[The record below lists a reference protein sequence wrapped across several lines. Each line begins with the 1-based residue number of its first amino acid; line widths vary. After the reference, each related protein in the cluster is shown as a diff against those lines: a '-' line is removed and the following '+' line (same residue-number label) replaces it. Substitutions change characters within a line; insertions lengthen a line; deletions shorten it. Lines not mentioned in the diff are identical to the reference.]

1 MVLQTMSPGC
11 GVWAFLMLCSHLQC
25 VNGLMTEICV
35 FASVVMMSK
44 GNFIISMLL
53 WMFQKKMAS
62 KKLRP
67 TFKTLLR
74 TGSLEETTNSASL
87 AEAERKVKVIM
98 LL

>member
-1 MVLQTMSPGC
+1 MVLKTMSQGC
-11 GVWAFLMLCSHLQC
+11 GVWASLMLCSHLQC

-35 FASVVMMSK
+35 FASVVMMSN
-44 GNFIISMLL
+44 GNFMLL
-53 WMFQKKMAS
+53 CMFQKKMAS
-62 KKLRP
+62 KKLQP

-87 AEAERKVKVIM
+87 AEAERKVKVIT